1 MAGEGGHM
9 PPVSAAAATGGQQQ
23 QAPSM
28 TTPSSSAAAGLPPV
42 ASSGPMSALSAVTTP
57 AAAASQLQQ
66 QQQHLSYQM
75 QQFNQNQAKTQQQ
88 QQAARVQYAQSSQLQ
103 VPASQQLMAPT
114 QVAGN
119 PLSRSGSGQ
128 RLSHMPQQQQQHY
141 NTQFLSSSSVATSGV
156 SSQTMLMA
164 QQRAAA
170 AGQAQLQQQ
179 QQRPSSVL
187 QPVQSRPGIYGL
199 QQQQPQQQLAPGS
212 YAHHLNPAQSTGGV
226 VARPAAVQQGT
237 PQYGVQSQLSLP
249 QQHAMQARQKQVQG
263 QMQPPTPFQTTA
275 PSPVQQAMAM
285 GRPGAGLASP
295 QQQQQNQQQQRLTQ
309 QLQQQNNP
317 SRPSS
322 QPQQTALSNLSKVP
336 SSSVGGA
343 ALQMQGLV
351 VPGAQQS
358 QQATWQPKPT
368 GYQQQHQTQLP
379 QQRAQVIGSSNQQ
392 RPATPTISTTPQ
404 SSTTAQQP
412 TSNMPSAAVT
422 SITQPPDYSTGHIL
436 GKRSIQELVAQVD
449 PQEHL
454 DPDLED
460 VLLEIADDFIDSVT
474 SFACTLAKHRKSSVL
489 EAKDVLLHLEHNW
502 HITVPGFGSEEY
514 RPYKRQSISETHKQ
528 RLALVRKSA
537 AAAGQPG
544 TESKGAIA
552 AAGAPVTNP
561 SGTVSTPN
569 KAALSSV
576 AAASLASPMASAGLP
591 RVPRI

>member
-9 PPVSAAAATGGQQQ
+9 PPVSAAAAAGGQQQ

-28 TTPSSSAAAGLPPV
+28 ITPSSSAAAGLPPV

-57 AAAASQLQQ
+57 AAAASKLQQ

-103 VPASQQLMAPT
+103 VPSSQQLMAPT

-170 AGQAQLQQQ
+170 AGQAQLQQH

-199 QQQQPQQQLAPGS
+199 QQPQQQLAPGS

-249 QQHAMQARQKQVQG
+249 QQQAMQVCYFFLVAPFVCMWAFHTESGTTNFNWVERVSQVLQARQKQVQG
-263 QMQPPTPFQTTA
+263 QMQPTTPFQTTA
-275 PSPVQQAMAM
+275 PSPVQQAMSM

-295 QQQQQNQQQQRLTQ
+295 QQQQQNHQQQHLTQ

-317 SRPSS
+317 SKPSS
-322 QPQQTALSNLSKVP
+322 QPQQTPPSHVLFHLLFCFSSIIFLYHLCFGFLYVKWLLTTLWCFFNLF
-336 SSSVGGA
+336 
-343 ALQMQGLV
+343 
-351 VPGAQQS
+351 
-358 QQATWQPKPT
+358 
-368 GYQQQHQTQLP
+368 
-379 QQRAQVIGSSNQQ
+379 
-392 RPATPTISTTPQ
+392 
-404 SSTTAQQP
+404 
-412 TSNMPSAAVT
+412 
-422 SITQPPDYSTGHIL
+422 
-436 GKRSIQELVAQVD
+436 VD
-449 PQEHL
+449 
-454 DPDLED
+454 
-460 VLLEIADDFIDSVT
+460 
-474 SFACTLAKHRKSSVL
+474 
-489 EAKDVLLHLEHNW
+489 
-502 HITVPGFGSEEY
+502 
-514 RPYKRQSISETHKQ
+514 
-528 RLALVRKSA
+528 
-537 AAAGQPG
+537 
-544 TESKGAIA
+544 
-552 AAGAPVTNP
+552 
-561 SGTVSTPN
+561 
-569 KAALSSV
+569 
-576 AAASLASPMASAGLP
+576 
-591 RVPRI
+591 

>member
-9 PPVSAAAATGGQQQ
+9 PPVSAAAAAGGQQQ

-28 TTPSSSAAAGLPPV
+28 ITPSSSAAAGLPTV

-57 AAAASQLQQ
+57 TAAASQLQQ

-179 QQRPSSVL
+179 QRPSSVL

-212 YAHHLNPAQSTGGV
+212 YAHHLNPAQSPGGV

-249 QQHAMQARQKQVQG
+249 QQHAMQVCY
-263 QMQPPTPFQTTA
+263 F
-275 PSPVQQAMAM
+275 
-285 GRPGAGLASP
+285 L
-295 QQQQQNQQQQRLTQ
+295 
-309 QLQQQNNP
+309 
-317 SRPSS
+317 
-322 QPQQTALSNLSKVP
+322 
-336 SSSVGGA
+336 
-343 ALQMQGLV
+343 
-351 VPGAQQS
+351 
-358 QQATWQPKPT
+358 
-368 GYQQQHQTQLP
+368 
-379 QQRAQVIGSSNQQ
+379 
-392 RPATPTISTTPQ
+392 
-404 SSTTAQQP
+404 
-412 TSNMPSAAVT
+412 
-422 SITQPPDYSTGHIL
+422 
-436 GKRSIQELVAQVD
+436 LVAPFVCMWAF
-449 PQEHL
+449 H
-454 DPDLED
+454 
-460 VLLEIADDFIDSVT
+460 
-474 SFACTLAKHRKSSVL
+474 
-489 EAKDVLLHLEHNW
+489 
-502 HITVPGFGSEEY
+502 
-514 RPYKRQSISETHKQ
+514 
-528 RLALVRKSA
+528 
-537 AAAGQPG
+537 
-544 TESKGAIA
+544 TESGTTNFNWVERVCTGF
-552 AAGAPVTNP
+552 AG
-561 SGTVSTPN
+561 
-569 KAALSSV
+569 KAEASSR
-576 AAASLASPMASAGLP
+576 ADATTHSFPDNCTITCTAGYGHG
-591 RVPRI
+591 

>member
-1 MAGEGGHM
+1 MI
-9 PPVSAAAATGGQQQ
+9 
-23 QAPSM
+23 
-28 TTPSSSAAAGLPPV
+28 TPSSSAAAGLPPV

-179 QQRPSSVL
+179 QRPSSVL

-249 QQHAMQARQKQVQG
+249 QQHAMQVCYFLLVAPFVCMWAFHTESGTTNFNWVERVAQVLQARQKQVQG

-295 QQQQQNQQQQRLTQ
+295 QQQQQQNQQQQRLTQ

-322 QPQQTALSNLSKVP
+322 QPQQTAPSNVLF
-336 SSSVGGA
+336 
-343 ALQMQGLV
+343 
-351 VPGAQQS
+351 
-358 QQATWQPKPT
+358 
-368 GYQQQHQTQLP
+368 
-379 QQRAQVIGSSNQQ
+379 
-392 RPATPTISTTPQ
+392 
-404 SSTTAQQP
+404 
-412 TSNMPSAAVT
+412 
-422 SITQPPDYSTGHIL
+422 
-436 GKRSIQELVAQVD
+436 
-449 PQEHL
+449 HL
-454 DPDLED
+454 L
-460 VLLEIADDFIDSVT
+460 F
-474 SFACTLAKHRKSSVL
+474 
-489 EAKDVLLHLEHNW
+489 
-502 HITVPGFGSEEY
+502 
-514 RPYKRQSISETHKQ
+514 
-528 RLALVRKSA
+528 
-537 AAAGQPG
+537 
-544 TESKGAIA
+544 
-552 AAGAPVTNP
+552 
-561 SGTVSTPN
+561 VS
-569 KAALSSV
+569 ALSYFCIIFALDFS
-576 AAASLASPMASAGLP
+576 M
-591 RVPRI
+591 

>member
-1 MAGEGGHM
+1 M

-249 QQHAMQARQKQVQG
+249 QQHAMQVCYFLLGALFVLCGHFTQRVAQQTSIGLKEFAQVLQARQKQVQG

-322 QPQQTALSNLSKVP
+322 QPQQTALSNVLFHLLFCF
-336 SSSVGGA
+336 SSIIF
-343 ALQMQGLV
+343 L
-351 VPGAQQS
+351 
-358 QQATWQPKPT
+358 
-368 GYQQQHQTQLP
+368 Y
-379 QQRAQVIGSSNQQ
+379 
-392 RPATPTISTTPQ
+392 
-404 SSTTAQQP
+404 
-412 TSNMPSAAVT
+412 
-422 SITQPPDYSTGHIL
+422 
-436 GKRSIQELVAQVD
+436 
-449 PQEHL
+449 HL
-454 DPDLED
+454 C
-460 VLLEIADDFIDSVT
+460 F
-474 SFACTLAKHRKSSVL
+474 
-489 EAKDVLLHLEHNW
+489 
-502 HITVPGFGSEEY
+502 GFLY
-514 RPYKRQSISETHKQ
+514 VK
-528 RLALVRKSA
+528 
-537 AAAGQPG
+537 
-544 TESKGAIA
+544 
-552 AAGAPVTNP
+552 
-561 SGTVSTPN
+561 
-569 KAALSSV
+569 
-576 AAASLASPMASAGLP
+576 
-591 RVPRI
+591 

>member
-1 MAGEGGHM
+1 
-9 PPVSAAAATGGQQQ
+9 
-23 QAPSM
+23 
-28 TTPSSSAAAGLPPV
+28 
-42 ASSGPMSALSAVTTP
+42 MSALSAVTTP

-128 RLSHMPQQQQQHY
+128 RLSHMPQQQQHY

-249 QQHAMQARQKQVQG
+249 QQHAMQVCYFLLGALFVLCGHFTQRVAQQTSIGLKEFAQVLQARQKQVQG

-285 GRPGAGLASP
+285 GRPGAGLTSP

-322 QPQQTALSNLSKVP
+322 QPQQTALSNVLFHLSFLFQLYHIFV
-336 SSSVGGA
+336 SSLLWIS
-343 ALQMQGLV
+343 LCE
-351 VPGAQQS
+351 
-358 QQATWQPKPT
+358 
-368 GYQQQHQTQLP
+368 
-379 QQRAQVIGSSNQQ
+379 VIVDNSAMLFSS
-392 RPATPTISTTPQ
+392 
-404 SSTTAQQP
+404 
-412 TSNMPSAAVT
+412 
-422 SITQPPDYSTGHIL
+422 
-436 GKRSIQELVAQVD
+436 
-449 PQEHL
+449 
-454 DPDLED
+454 
-460 VLLEIADDFIDSVT
+460 
-474 SFACTLAKHRKSSVL
+474 CC
-489 EAKDVLLHLEHNW
+489 
-502 HITVPGFGSEEY
+502 
-514 RPYKRQSISETHKQ
+514 
-528 RLALVRKSA
+528 
-537 AAAGQPG
+537 
-544 TESKGAIA
+544 
-552 AAGAPVTNP
+552 
-561 SGTVSTPN
+561 
-569 KAALSSV
+569 
-576 AAASLASPMASAGLP
+576 
-591 RVPRI
+591 